1 MYMNK
6 TKLVILIIIVILASI
21 IFYWHLQNKNINIAN
36 YLNSNK
42 IPLAN
47 NDITMYIDPLISTD
61 ITNRLNTF
69 SQNSLIK
76 KNENQNSD
84 ICISLGPNIC
94 SQSDKVNIF
103 TNIPVWS
110 PENFNDYFKSKLNNI
125 EITYAKNPINNS
137 LYTEIFDYLKNS
149 YQNNSPKET
158 TLIFTGDIL
167 PTRWVSKRAHE
178 NNDMSYPFRKTYE
191 LTSSAD
197 YTIGDLECPFAETGP
212 YQELGTV
219 FRGDPELIEG
229 LTLAGIDV
237 VNLANNHLGDSQQAG
252 MKFTFDLLKKNNIG
266 FFGAGI
272 NQIESHKPYI
282 KEVNGIKIAI
292 LGYADQDFT
301 PISYESDDIYA
312 GLNLMN
318 IEKMKE
324 DVKNAKQQ
332 ADFVIVSMHAG
343 TEYTYDPDPDQI
355 KFAHQA
361 IEAGANM
368 IYGHHPHVVQA
379 IEVFEGKPIFYSL
392 GNFAM
397 DQIEENTRQGYLLQ
411 IKLIYNKISNIKLIP
426 YHIYDW
432 SQPDLVEG
440 DEYGKI
446 LNDILSASQ
455 KLN

>member
-1 MYMNK
+1 MNK
-6 TKLVILIIIVILASI
+6 TKLIIIFLIVICAS
-21 IFYWHLQNKNINIAN
+21 FFLYWQLHNKKSSITN
-36 YLNSNK
+36 YLNSNS

-47 NDITMYIDPLISTD
+47 SEITIQTDSILSSD
-61 ITNRLNTF
+61 ITNRLQTF
-69 SQNSLIK
+69 PQNDLIK
-76 KNENQNSD
+76 NQSNDSD
-84 ICISLGPNIC
+84 ICISLDP
-94 SQSDKVNIF
+94 DKCNGSKKDIIYSS
-103 TNIPVWS
+103 IPSWF
-110 PENFNDYFKSKLNNI
+110 PENLDSFFDSKLNNI
-125 EITYAKNPINNS
+125 SISYAQNNQNNK
-137 LYTEIFDYLKNS
+137 LFTDILNYLKTS
-149 YQNNSPKET
+149 FQEKRPEET
-158 TLIFTGDIL
+158 TILFTGDIL
-167 PTRWVSKRAHE
+167 PTRWVSKRAHD
-178 NNDMSYPFRKTYE
+178 NNDMSYPFRNTFE
-191 LTSSAD
+191 LLSSAD

-229 LTLAGIDV
+229 LVISGIDT

-266 FFGAGI
+266 YFGAGI
-272 NQIESHKPYI
+272 NQTESHKAYI
-282 KEVNGIKIAI
+282 KEVHGVKIAI

-324 DVKNAKQQ
+324 DVKNAKKE

-355 KFAHQA
+355 EFAHSA
-361 IEAGANM
+361 IKAGADM

-379 IEVFEGKPIFYSL
+379 IETYEGKPIFYSL

-397 DQIEENTRQGYLLQ
+397 DQIEENTRQGFLLE
-411 IKLIYNKISNIKLIP
+411 IKLIYNKIQNIKLMP

-432 SQPDLVEG
+432 SQPQLVEG
-440 DEYGKI
+440 DEYNKI
-446 LNDILSASQ
+446 LNDILGASQ
-455 KLN
+455 KLRLTD